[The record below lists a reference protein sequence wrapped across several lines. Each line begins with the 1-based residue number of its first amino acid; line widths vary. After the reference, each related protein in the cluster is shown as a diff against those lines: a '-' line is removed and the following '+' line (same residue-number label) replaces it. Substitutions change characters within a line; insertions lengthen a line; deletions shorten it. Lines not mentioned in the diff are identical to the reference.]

1 MCVNVLPTMPFE
13 GLHTHAHILH
23 KKAVLKKVR
32 AREGRW
38 RRQVGR
44 GGGEREGKCAAFCQ
58 IAKASRE
65 LELEC
70 LHCARVERNIC
81 WSAGGH

>member
-1 MCVNVLPTMPFE
+1 MCCLQCLLKDYT
-13 GLHTHAHILH
+13 HTHTHKLH

-32 AREGRW
+32 ERGKIETA
-38 RRQVGR
+38 GR

-65 LELEC
+65 LEY

>member
-1 MCVNVLPTMPFE
+1 ME
-13 GLHTHAHILH
+13 
-23 KKAVLKKVR
+23 KAG
-32 AREGRW
+32 REERW
-38 RRQVGR
+38 
-44 GGGEREGKCAAFCQ
+44 GEREGKCAAFCQ

-70 LHCARVERNIC
+70 LQCARVERNIC